1 MTNDASFTA
10 ELKDFLRANWEGSG
24 FSEPTPV
31 QSKAVPVI
39 LDGMDVICES
49 PTGTGKT
56 LAYLLPILDKINSE
70 SKKTQAVILAPS
82 RELVMQIHEEI
93 QKWKQGTE
101 ITSAAFIGGANVKK
115 QLEKLKKHPQIV
127 TGTPGRIQEL
137 IKMKKL
143 KMHEVKLIAVDE
155 FDMLASS
162 EHSGSL
168 QAIIKSTLKDRQL
181 VFFSATLPEA
191 AREQA
196 EKLMDDPEL
205 IRIRSGQEMPNTT
218 EHLYLPVERRDKVD
232 TLRKLVN
239 DRAVKGL
246 VFANNRETL
255 GEIESK
261 LRYKHVPFEVL
272 DGESSKAER
281 ERAIKSFRTG
291 DVSLLLATDVAA
303 RGLDVEGITH
313 VFHFDFPSTANQYI
327 HRSGRTGRMG
337 AKGTAVSLVTKR
349 EESFVNKMARELGVE
364 FKEQEMHRG
373 RMVDAGR
380 HQGKR

>member
-1 MTNDASFTA
+1 MTNKATFIA
-10 ELKDFLRANWEGSG
+10 ELKGFLQTNWEGSG

-31 QSKAVPVI
+31 QSKAVPAI
-39 LDGMDVICES
+39 LDGSDVLCES

-56 LAYLLPILDKINSE
+56 LAYLLPILDKINPE

-82 RELVMQIHEEI
+82 RELVMQIHQEV
-93 QKWKQGTE
+93 QTWKQGTD

-155 FDMLASS
+155 FDMLASA
-162 EHSGSL
+162 EHTGSL

-181 VFFSATLPEA
+181 AFFSATLPQA
-191 AREQA
+191 AQEQA
-196 EKLMDDPEL
+196 EELMDDPEV
-205 IRIRSGQEMPNTT
+205 IRIRSGRELPNTT
-218 EHLYLPVERRDKVD
+218 EHFYLPVERRDKID

-239 DRAVKGL
+239 HGSVKAL
-246 VFANNRETL
+246 VFAGNRETL
-255 GEIESK
+255 GEIETK

-291 DVSLLLATDVAA
+291 DANLLLATDVAA

-313 VFHFDFPSTANQYI
+313 VFHFDFPSNANQYI

-337 AKGTAVSLVTKR
+337 AKGTVVSLVTKR
-349 EESFVNKMARELGVE
+349 EESFVKKMASELGVE
-364 FKEQEMHRG
+364 FKEQEMYRG
-373 RMVDAGR
+373 RMVDVHR
-380 HQGKR
+380 RQGKR